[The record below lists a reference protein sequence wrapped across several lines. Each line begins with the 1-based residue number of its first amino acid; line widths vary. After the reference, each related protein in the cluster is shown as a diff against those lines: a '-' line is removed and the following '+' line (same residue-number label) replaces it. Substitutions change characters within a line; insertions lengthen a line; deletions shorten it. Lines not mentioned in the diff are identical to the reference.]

1 MPAFSTIIWVLG
13 GVLMF
18 WLIIRIGI
26 NTLHG
31 MTQPL
36 PPPPPPEGEMRRV
49 NVKYR
54 CSICGVELKMTLA
67 AEQDPPPPRH
77 CMEDMDMV
85 APVE

>member
-36 PPPPPPEGEMRRV
+36 PPPPPEGEMRRV